1 MDALQAVV
9 RKHEELTKKLWQLP
23 REPLCMGV
31 NYEGDVEE
39 TDEDVH
45 DGYGKEEEVMRSVE
59 IWTFLDDQAEEKVAA
74 QRNANNG
81 EVEYDVGPAEIGHQ
95 SQTELIKVSS
105 FTLAGLSRRGH
116 NSSLSHRHRNRHHT
130 GFPHIPGCTE
140 SLD

>member
-1 MDALQAVV
+1 M
-9 RKHEELTKKLWQLP
+9 R
-23 REPLCMGV
+23 V

-45 DGYGKEEEVMRSVE
+45 DGYCKEEEVMSSVE
-59 IWTFLDDQAEEKVAA
+59 IWAFLDDQAEEEVAD

-95 SQTELIKVSS
+95 SQTVRIKVSS
-105 FTLAGLSRRGH
+105 FTLAGLSRLGH
-116 NSSLSHRHRNRHHT
+116 NSSLNHRHRNQHHT
-130 GFPHIPGCTE
+130 GCPRIPGCTE

>member
-1 MDALQAVV
+1 
-9 RKHEELTKKLWQLP
+9 
-23 REPLCMGV
+23 MGV

-45 DGYGKEEEVMRSVE
+45 DGDGKEEEVMSSVE
-59 IWTFLDDQAEEKVAA
+59 IWTFLDDQAEEKVTA

-95 SQTELIKVSS
+95 SQTEWIKVIS
-105 FTLAGLSRRGH
+105 FTLAGLRSVGH
-116 NSSLSHRHRNRHHT
+116 NSSLSHRPRNLHHT
-130 GFPHIPGCTE
+130 GSPQIPGCTE

>member
-1 MDALQAVV
+1 
-9 RKHEELTKKLWQLP
+9 
-23 REPLCMGV
+23 MGV
-31 NYEGDVEE
+31 DYEGDVEE

-95 SQTELIKVSS
+95 SQTERIKVSG
-105 FTLAGLSRRGH
+105 FTLAGLSRRDH
-116 NSSLSHRHRNRHHT
+116 NSFLSHTHRNRHHT
-130 GFPHIPGCTE
+130 GSPHTPGCNE

>member
-1 MDALQAVV
+1 
-9 RKHEELTKKLWQLP
+9 
-23 REPLCMGV
+23 MGV
-31 NYEGDVEE
+31 DDEGDVEE
-39 TDEDVH
+39 ADEDVH
-45 DGYGKEEEVMRSVE
+45 DGDGEEEEVMSPVE
-59 IWTFLDDQAEEKVAA
+59 IWTFLDDQAEEEVAA

-105 FTLAGLSRRGH
+105 FTLAGLSTLGH

-130 GFPHIPGCTE
+130 GCPHIPGCTE